1 MSFTTYV
8 ESWSNPSAIIQ
19 QMIANKALTVNNRI
33 ILAFASFNFTSSD
46 YIPGLENMTLV
57 DVQNLVNLVHS
68 QNAKISLSLG
78 GATYPFAGSDLYS
91 NPGNLASN
99 LNQILIKCGF
109 DGVDFDIEDNYSS
122 VPSDFANQAA
132 FVIIALRSLNPTIN
146 ITLTTP
152 CQAWSANMYQQA
164 LLELTLDTIDA
175 WQSMEYDL
183 WIAPSTTYVD
193 QIKWDMNYYLTN
205 WDIPPKKIILGL
217 MPGNDDM
224 GHNLTLQ
231 DALSLTDFA
240 KSQNLQGI
248 MTWDANLDAKGQDGN
263 APYAYLMGI
272 QSQLAKD
279 TVKSSSIICSIT

>member
-8 ESWSNPSAIIQ
+8 ESWSNPSAIVQ
-19 QMIANKALTVNNRI
+19 QMIDNKALTTYTRI

-46 YIPGLENMTLV
+46 YIPGLESMTLV

-99 LNQILIKCGF
+99 LTQVLIKCGF
-109 DGVDFDIEDNYSS
+109 DGVDFDIEDNYNS

-132 FVIIALRSLNPTIN
+132 FVIIALRSLNPTLH

-152 CQAWSANMYQQA
+152 CQAWSANMYQQT

-175 WQSMEYDL
+175 WQPMEYDL

-205 WDIPPKKIILGL
+205 WDIPPNKIILGL

-224 GHNLTLQ
+224 GHNLSLQ
-231 DALSLTDFA
+231 DTLNLTDFA

-279 TVKSSSIICSIT
+279 NVNSPSAICSIT